1 MQGMSERQAALQEAL
16 RDAEEDLFL
25 LRCALRCLMEGE
37 ERGDLGGL
45 WRLSDYLHQHMGD
58 IRRLCR

>member
-1 MQGMSERQAALQEAL
+1 MQDNEERVNNLQEAL

-37 ERGDLGGL
+37 ERGELGGL

-58 IRRLCR
+58 IRRLSR

>member
-1 MQGMSERQAALQEAL
+1 MPESGRQTDLQEAL

-37 ERGDLGGL
+37 ERLELGGL
-45 WRLSDYLHQHMGD
+45 WRLSDYLRQHMGD
-58 IRRLCR
+58 IRRLSR